1 MTTVSVVVP
10 TLDRRALLSETIA
23 SVLEQRFTDWELIV
37 VDEASTDDTQDYLRT
52 LHDPR
57 IRSVRRAVAGGR
69 SVACNDGFALARGEL
84 VMFVDDDDLLRPDAI
99 ARLVA
104 ALREHPDALAA
115 TAACRLFHEN
125 GDSVRVWRPET
136 SFTRSIW
143 RELLFGWW
151 SNSGQNIYRAA
162 VVREIGGF
170 DPSLRCV
177 MDRRLWLDVARRG
190 LVCVLPFVA
199 MEYRQHA
206 GQMTK
211 WPNIDAERER
221 LWAQFIESLPPSQQ
235 SHGRRIRRSA
245 ELSARAERA
254 REAGEFSAAAR
265 LQLGAIAS
273 APTLLASPLLR
284 RPFWWGLKKALLRQR
299 AP

>member
-10 TLDRRALLSETIA
+10 TRDRRALLSETVA
-23 SVLEQRFTDWELIV
+23 SVCDQRFADWELII
-37 VDEASTDDTQDYLRT
+37 VDEASADDTQDYLRG
-52 LHDPR
+52 LRDPR
-57 IRSVRRAVAGGR
+57 IRSIRRDVAGGR

-99 ARLVA
+99 ERLVA
-104 ALREHPDALAA
+104 SLRENPDALAA

-136 SFTRSIW
+136 SYKGSIW
-143 RELLFGWW
+143 REFLFGWW
-151 SNSGQNIYRAA
+151 SNSGQNIYRTE

-170 DPSLRCV
+170 DPTLKCV

-190 LVCVLPFVA
+190 AVCVLPFVT

-221 LWAQFIESLPPSQQ
+221 LWAQFIASLPPHQQ
-235 SHGRRIRRSA
+235 REGRRIRRSA
-245 ELSARAERA
+245 ERSARRD
-254 REAGEFSAAAR
+254 G
-265 LQLGAIAS
+265 
-273 APTLLASPLLR
+273 SPR
-284 RPFWWGLKKALLRQR
+284 RFDRSSP
-299 AP
+299 PS